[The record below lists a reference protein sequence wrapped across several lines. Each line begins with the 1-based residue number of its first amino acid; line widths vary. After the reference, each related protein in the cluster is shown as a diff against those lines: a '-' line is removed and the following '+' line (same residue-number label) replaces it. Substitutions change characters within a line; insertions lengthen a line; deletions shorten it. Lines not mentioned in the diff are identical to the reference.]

1 MKVEGRLY
9 GSPANS
15 LSSCLRPTASSP
27 IFRELIESG
36 LPSSASKPPDPPN
49 EPPELD
55 PASDDPFDEL
65 FEPPVEG
72 KSGEQEIPDEPPDSK
87 AARLLREA
95 ASNEHRLA
103 HYPKTRIAA
112 SACNHACMPVGSTDT
127 AMSPWLLGR
136 SSPHRGIR
144 RENRSRRCCCHENL

>member
-1 MKVEGRLY
+1 MKVEGSLY

-55 PASDDPFDEL
+55 PASDDTFDEL

-72 KSGEQEIPDEPPDSK
+72 KSGEQEIPDEPPDGK
-87 AARLLREA
+87 AALLREA
-95 ASNEHRLA
+95 AGNEHRLA
-103 HYPKTRIAA
+103 HYPYCRICARSRMYA
-112 SACNHACMPVGSTDT
+112 RRTNRHRDEPLRS
-127 AMSPWLLGR
+127 AMSF
-136 SSPHRGIR
+136 SSGTQ
-144 RENRSRRCCCHENL
+144 NSR